1 MVSLHSLLSNGWV
14 ETKEGA
20 KTRKRSGTLAANTIN
35 KPTLQINKC
44 ELPIDKCELP
54 INKRELPIN
63 KHKLSI
69 NKRKLPGKEGLYSI

>member
-20 KTRKRSGTLAANTIN
+20 KTRKCSGTLAANTIN

-44 ELPIDKCELP
+44 ELPIDKRGLP
-54 INKRELPIN
+54 INCEEPTDGSFGGTER
-63 KHKLSI
+63 
-69 NKRKLPGKEGLYSI
+69 GLKATESR